1 MITSRYHGLIFANMA
16 ETPTLA
22 LGGGLVKLRSFIEDH
37 PSPDMLIARTTG
49 QLAEQMVPFI
59 EAILARRA
67 VA

>member
-1 MITSRYHGLIFANMA
+1 MITSRYHGLIFAKMA

-22 LGGGLVKLRSFIEDH
+22 LGGGLIKLRSFIDDH
-37 PSPDMLIARTTG
+37 PSPDMLVARTTG